1 MHRPSIQVTELG
13 KQDTGRKSVQL
24 SVNKASR
31 GSFSSEQPGFFAAYA
46 VDDFAGTC
54 WRPLPTDKEPTL
66 MLDLSPAVDINVIDL
81 FDVDGLRIMFASG
94 GRSIIGGSRIL
105 PVYKYKLEGSMDG
118 KNFYMLVDKTNNTKI
133 ADTVFDDIQPR
144 QCRYVRLT
152 ITDWPKE
159 SELGVIE
166 ATVFGKYSGY
176 INPTNPQENDRYLYK
191 Y

>member
-1 MHRPSIQVTELG
+1 MKIMNRLTGTEI
-13 KQDTGRKSVQL
+13 
-24 SVNKASR
+24 
-31 GSFSSEQPGFFAAYA
+31 SEQHQIPFN
-46 VDDFAGTC
+46 
-54 WRPLPTDKEPTL
+54 E
-66 MLDLSPAVDINVIDL
+66 IEVIVA
-81 FDVDGLRIMFASG
+81 FLRVRRHA
-94 GRSIIGGSRIL
+94 
-105 PVYKYKLEGSMDG
+105 
-118 KNFYMLVDKTNNTKI
+118 KI

-159 SELGVIE
+159 SELGIIE